1 MAEAGQDVWRAAVV
15 TCIGYSNICG
25 ALVRNSIK
33 EHEKPVSAIL
43 PDLLVPFLHF
53 FVLGADSDLGYSLAF
68 SLLFSPIYELFQLSY
83 NDQSVH
89 WDAILLVVIPAMQAA
104 DVVSSLALRLA
115 KNVNSDCLTVGVISK
130 VDQVSGDA
138 ELPLVDIMN
147 GIGRSLCFPL
157 KKDHYAPRDLLDE
170 EDRRLPKGSPQDRK
184 AELEQELSKQS

>member
-53 FVLGADSDLGYSLAF
+53 FVLGADSDL
-68 SLLFSPIYELFQLSY
+68 
-83 NDQSVH
+83 DQSVH

-115 KNVNSDCLTVGVISK
+115 KNVNSDCLYFNLKNKLSASITINCKWYWKITMLS
-130 VDQVSGDA
+130 
-138 ELPLVDIMN
+138 I
-147 GIGRSLCFPL
+147 